1 MANRLVCRR
10 WRARRVIL
18 QGYLKCLGDERTAGG
33 CDCSPPSVARKSG
46 TGQGAPLVAAP
57 QAAAKTKEDGEPVT
71 AAAKSAAE
79 PQVSTEDRRQPQQ
92 HETAG
97 GDNLPDPQGDTPQ

>member
-57 QAAAKTKEDGEPVT
+57 QAAAKTKEDGELVT
-71 AAAKSAAE
+71 AAAKSATD
-79 PQVSTEDRRQPQQ
+79 PQVSTDKPGQSHSPQQ
-92 HETAG
+92 GG
-97 GDNLPDPQGDTPQ
+97 GDTIH